1 MPGTVLNTNSARGAS
16 LRVWSRCLPGFYPIV
31 LHGAAKVGTFR
42 CWEQRD
48 NPMNR
53 FLILILVMFST
64 GTGLAAADA
73 ATGEKD
79 MKQTLAYGSWPSP
92 ISAASV
98 VEGSR
103 GLDALSFDGGYLYW
117 VESRPQEGGRNTI
130 MRRVAGGKP
139 EEILPQPWN
148 ARTRVQ
154 EYGGRNVLVADGTI
168 WFSNFEDQR
177 LYRMVPGGKPQPVTP
192 AAELR
197 YAGCILD
204 RPRSR
209 LLCVREDH
217 RGEGEPRNTLVALP
231 LEGVSEGE
239 VLFADGDFV
248 SAPSLSP
255 DGSRLAFTS
264 WRHPNMPWDDT
275 SLWSAEFGEQGQL
288 VALTRHNT
296 GVGESVIN
304 PQWSEANQLYTI
316 SDRDN
321 WWKIYRVDADRFS
334 AVDAGIRQAEIGGP
348 DWLVGANYYYL
359 LKGGKILAKL
369 SRGAVESLVMI
380 DPVKSSASAL
390 PLDSA
395 AIYDFLPVDGRL
407 FVINATADAPPVLL
421 ETDLAGASPSV
432 IRTSRDTSIPEG
444 WIPKYRLVS
453 FPSGE
458 GGQAHGI
465 YLPPTNPGVQG
476 PAGAAP
482 PLIVSVHGGPTA
494 ASSPTF
500 QLSQLYWTSR
510 GFAILDLNY
519 RGSTG
524 YGREYRRSLYG
535 QWGVYDVEDAVAGAN
550 WLASQGLADP
560 DRLIIRGGSAGGYT
574 TLAAHAFHHTFAAGA
589 SYFGVSDVEALAR
602 DTHKFESRY
611 LDQLIGP
618 YPERRDLY
626 RERSPIHHLDGFKA
640 PLLLLQGLDDHVVP
654 PNQSEMI
661 FEALKSR
668 GIPTSYLAFEGE
680 GHGFRKA
687 ENQIRALEAELYFYS
702 RVLGFDTA
710 DKLPAVAIE
719 GLPAKKADP
728 PPL

>member
-1 MPGTVLNTNSARGAS
+1 MRGNTVNQFVFT
-16 LRVWSRCLPGFYPIV
+16 I
-31 LHGAAKVGTFR
+31 
-42 CWEQRD
+42 
-48 NPMNR
+48 
-53 FLILILVMFST
+53 ILV
-64 GTGLAAADA
+64 LAAAWGSAVADP
-73 ATGEKD
+73 ATGEKH
-79 MKQTLAYGSWPSP
+79 MKQTLPYGSWPSP

-103 GLDALSFDGGYLYW
+103 GLGSLSVDGDYLYW
-117 VESRPQEGGRNTI
+117 VESRPEEGGRNTI
-130 MRRVAGGKP
+130 MRRAAGGKP
-139 EEILPQPWN
+139 EEILPLPWN

-177 LYRMVPGGKPQPVTP
+177 VYRMVPGDEPQAVTP
-192 AAELR
+192 AVELR
-197 YAGCILD
+197 YAGCLLD
-204 RPRSR
+204 RGRGR

-217 RGEGEPRNTLVALP
+217 RVEGEARNSLVALP
-231 LEGVSEGE
+231 LDGVSEGE
-239 VLFADGDFV
+239 VLFEDSDFV

-264 WRHPNMPWDDT
+264 WQHPNMPWDDT
-275 SLWSAEFGEQGQL
+275 SLWAAEFDERGQL
-288 VALTRHNT
+288 KGLTLHNA

-304 PQWSEANQLYTI
+304 PQWSAQNQLYVI
-316 SDRDN
+316 SDRYN
-321 WWKIYRVDADRFS
+321 WWNIYRVDGNRFT
-334 AVDAGIRQAEIGGP
+334 AVETGIGQAEIGGP
-348 DWLVGANYYYL
+348 DWSVGDSHYSL
-359 LKGGKILAKL
+359 LDGGKILAKL
-369 SRGAVESLVMI
+369 SRAGVESLVLI
-380 DPVKSSASAL
+380 DPAASKASTL

-395 AIYDFLPVDGRL
+395 AIYDFLPQNGRL

-421 ETDLAGASPSV
+421 ETNLAGADQRV
-432 IRTSRDTSIPEG
+432 IRTSRDAGIGAG
-444 WIPKYRLVS
+444 WIPRYRLVS
-453 FPSGE
+453 FPSGD
-458 GGQAHGI
+458 GGEAHGI
-465 YLPPTNPGVQG
+465 YLPPTNPDVQA
-476 PAGAAP
+476 PKGAAP

-500 QLSQLYWTSR
+500 QLNQLYWTSR

-524 YGREYRRSLYG
+524 FGREYRRSLYG
-535 QWGVYDVEDAVAGAN
+535 QWGIFDVEDAVAGAN

-574 TLAAHAFHHTFAAGA
+574 TLAAHAFHDTFAAGA

-626 RERSPIHHLDGFKA
+626 RARSPIHHLDGFDA
-640 PLLLLQGLDDHVVP
+640 PLLLLQGLDDRVVP

-661 FEALKSR
+661 FDALKSR
-668 GIPTSYLAFEGE
+668 GIPTAYLAFEGE

-687 ENQIRALEAELYFYS
+687 GNQVKALEAELYFYS

-710 DKLPAVAIE
+710 DQLPKVTIE
-719 GLPAKKADP
+719 GLDTPAAAATGD
-728 PPL
+728 

>member
-1 MPGTVLNTNSARGAS
+1 M
-16 LRVWSRCLPGFYPIV
+16 SRLVCAIV
-31 LHGAAKVGTFR
+31 VTLAIA
-42 CWEQRD
+42 
-48 NPMNR
+48 
-53 FLILILVMFST
+53 
-64 GTGLAAADA
+64 TGLASADSAA
-73 ATGEKD
+73 EVED
-79 MKQTLAYGSWPSP
+79 MKQALPYGSWPSP

-103 GLDALSFDGGYLYW
+103 GLGALSVDGDYLYW
-117 VESRPQEGGRNTI
+117 VESRPEEGGRNTI
-130 MRRVAGGKP
+130 MRRSAGGKP
-139 EEILPQPWN
+139 EEVLPQPWN

-154 EYGGRNVLVADGTI
+154 EYGGRNVLVADDTI
-168 WFSNFEDQR
+168 WFSNFQDQR

-192 AAELR
+192 AQELR
-197 YAGCILD
+197 YAGCVLD
-204 RPRSR
+204 RTRAR

-217 RGEGEPRNTLVALP
+217 RGEAEPHNSLVALP

-239 VLFADGDFV
+239 VLFADSDFV

-264 WRHPNMPWDDT
+264 WRHPNMPWDST

-288 VALTRHNT
+288 AALTRHNS
-296 GVGESVIN
+296 GEGESIIN
-304 PQWSEANQLYTI
+304 PQWSEDSQLYAI

-321 WWKIYRVDADRFS
+321 WWKIYRVEADRFS
-334 AVDAGIRQAEIGGP
+334 AVATGITQAEIGGP
-348 DWLVGANYYYL
+348 DWSIGDSYYHL
-359 LKGGKILAKL
+359 LRGGKILAKL
-369 SRGAVESLVMI
+369 NRGGVDSLVLI
-380 DPVKSSASAL
+380 DPEKSSTNTL

-395 AIYDFLPVDGRL
+395 AIYDFLPAGARL

-421 ETDLAGASPSV
+421 ETDLTGVNSRV
-432 IRTSRDTSIPEG
+432 IRTSRDTGIGRDWIPE
-444 WIPKYRLVS
+444 YRLVS

-458 GGQAHGI
+458 GGEAHGI

-476 PAGAAP
+476 PAGGAP
-482 PLIVSVHGGPTA
+482 PLIVTVHGGPTA

-500 QLSQLYWTSR
+500 QLNQLYWTSR

-524 YGREYRRSLYG
+524 FGRDYRRSLYG
-535 QWGVYDVEDAVAGAN
+535 QWGIFDVEDAVAGAN
-550 WLASQGLADP
+550 WLASRGLADP
-560 DRLIIRGGSAGGYT
+560 DRLIISGGSAGGYT
-574 TLAAHAFHHTFAAGA
+574 TLAALAFHDTFAAGA

-602 DTHKFESRY
+602 DTHKFQSRY

-626 RERSPIHHLDGFKA
+626 RQRSPIHHLDGFKS

-668 GIPTSYLAFEGE
+668 GIPTAYLAFAGE

-687 ENQIRALEAELYFYS
+687 ENQIRSLEAELYFYS

-710 DKLPAVAIE
+710 DTVPPIAIE
-719 GLPAKKADP
+719 GLESKSSGDAGG
-728 PPL
+728 